1 MPRGNS
7 ATMFRWD
14 RLISER
20 AYGVNMNYTDQRDDV
35 IRDMQKWLRVIGR
48 EYPDFPE
55 VFIDGI
61 YGSETAE
68 AVSFF
73 QRKKGLP
80 VTGVVDRATF
90 DSLYSEYL
98 RIIRASRI
106 LGFIPAFEEYTG
118 GEMRPGDVFDDI
130 FVLQLLLRAIS
141 LDDNE
146 LFVDI
151 NGRFDD
157 ETEKAIRKL
166 QNRIGM
172 AENGKVNGELWNMLV
187 LLADKQKFNI

>member
-1 MPRGNS
+1 
-7 ATMFRWD
+7 
-14 RLISER
+14 
-20 AYGVNMNYTDQRDDV
+20 MNFIDQREELIKDV
-35 IRDMQKWLRVIGR
+35 QKWLRTIGR

-61 YGSETAE
+61 YGGETAE

-73 QRKKGLP
+73 QTKKGLP
-80 VTGVVDRATF
+80 ATGNVDRRTF

-98 RIIRASRI
+98 RVIRASRI

-130 FVLQLLLRAIS
+130 YVLQLLLRAVS
-141 LDDNE
+141 LDDTE

-151 NGRFDD
+151 NGVYGE
-157 ETEKAIRKL
+157 ETEKAVRKL
-166 QNRIGM
+166 QNKIGM
-172 AENGKVNGELWNMLV
+172 TETGKVNGELWNMLV

>member
-1 MPRGNS
+1 
-7 ATMFRWD
+7 
-14 RLISER
+14 
-20 AYGVNMNYTDQRDDV
+20 MNYIDQREDV
-35 IRDMQKWLRVIGR
+35 IRDVQKWLRVIGR

-61 YGSETAE
+61 YGEETAD
-68 AVSFF
+68 AVRFY
-73 QRKKGLP
+73 QNKKGLQT
-80 VTGVVDRATF
+80 TGIVDRATF

-106 LGFIPAFEEYTG
+106 LGFIPAFEEYTD
-118 GEMRPGDVFDDI
+118 GEMRPGDVLDDI

-141 LDDNE
+141 LDDNDF
-146 LFVDI
+146 FVDMS
-151 NGRFDD
+151 GRFDD

-166 QNRIGM
+166 QSRIGM
-172 AENGKVNGELWNMLV
+172 AENGRVNGELWNMLV

>member
-1 MPRGNS
+1 M
-7 ATMFRWD
+7 
-14 RLISER
+14 IK
-20 AYGVNMNYTDQRDDV
+20 DV
-35 IRDMQKWLRVIGR
+35 QKWLRTIGR

-61 YGSETAE
+61 YGSETSE
-68 AVSFF
+68 AVAFF
-73 QRKKGLP
+73 QRKKGLS
-80 VTGVVDRATF
+80 VTGDVDRETF

-106 LGFIPAFEEYTG
+106 LGFIPQFEEYAG

-130 FVLQLLLRAIS
+130 FVLQLLLRAVS

-151 NGRFDD
+151 NGIFNE
-157 ETEKAIRKL
+157 ETEKAVRKL
-166 QNRIGM
+166 QNKIGM
-172 AENGKVNGELWNMLV
+172 TENGRVNGELWNMLV

>member
-1 MPRGNS
+1 
-7 ATMFRWD
+7 
-14 RLISER
+14 
-20 AYGVNMNYTDQRDDV
+20 MNFIDQREEVIKDV
-35 IRDMQKWLRVIGR
+35 QKWLRTIGR

-61 YGSETAE
+61 YGGETAE

-73 QRKKGLP
+73 QTKKGLP
-80 VTGVVDRATF
+80 ATGNVDRTTF

-98 RIIRASRI
+98 RVIRASRI

-130 FVLQLLLRAIS
+130 YVLQLLLRAVS
-141 LDDNE
+141 LDDTE

-151 NGRFDD
+151 NGVYGE
-157 ETEKAIRKL
+157 ETEKAVRKL
-166 QNRIGM
+166 QNKIGM
-172 AENGKVNGELWNMLV
+172 TETGKVNGELWNMLV

>member
-1 MPRGNS
+1 
-7 ATMFRWD
+7 
-14 RLISER
+14 
-20 AYGVNMNYTDQRDDV
+20 MNFIDQREELIKDV
-35 IRDMQKWLRVIGR
+35 QKWLRTIGR

-61 YGSETAE
+61 YGGETAE

-73 QRKKGLP
+73 QTKKGLP
-80 VTGVVDRATF
+80 ATGNVDRRTF

-98 RIIRASRI
+98 RVIRASRI

-130 FVLQLLLRAIS
+130 YVLQLLLRAVS
-141 LDDNE
+141 LDDTE

-151 NGRFDD
+151 NGVYGE
-157 ETEKAIRKL
+157 ETEKAVRKL
-166 QNRIGM
+166 QKKIGM
-172 AENGKVNGELWNMLV
+172 TETGKVNGELWNMLV

>member
-1 MPRGNS
+1 
-7 ATMFRWD
+7 
-14 RLISER
+14 
-20 AYGVNMNYTDQRDDV
+20 MNFIDQKEEVIKDV
-35 IRDMQKWLRVIGR
+35 QKWLRTIGR

-61 YGSETAE
+61 YGSETSE
-68 AVSFF
+68 AVAFF
-73 QRKKGLP
+73 QRKKGLS
-80 VTGVVDRATF
+80 VTGDVDRETF

-106 LGFIPAFEEYTG
+106 LGFIPQFEEYTG

-130 FVLQLLLRAIS
+130 FVLQLLLRAVS
-141 LDDNE
+141 LDDTE

-151 NGRFDD
+151 NGIFND
-157 ETEKAIRKL
+157 ETEKAVRKL
-166 QNRIGM
+166 QNKIGM
-172 AENGKVNGELWNMLV
+172 TENGRVNGELWNMLV

>member
-1 MPRGNS
+1 
-7 ATMFRWD
+7 
-14 RLISER
+14 
-20 AYGVNMNYTDQRDDV
+20 MNFIEQKEEVIKDV
-35 IRDMQKWLRVIGR
+35 QKWLRTIGR

-68 AVSFF
+68 AVAFF
-73 QRKKGLP
+73 QRKKGLAE
-80 VTGVVDRATF
+80 TGNVDRATF

-106 LGFIPAFEEYTG
+106 LGFIPQFEEYTEV
-118 GEMRPGDVFDDI
+118 EMRPGDVFDDI

-141 LDDNE
+141 LDDND

-151 NGRFDD
+151 NGVFNE
-157 ETEKAIRKL
+157 ETEKAVRKL
-166 QNRIGM
+166 QNKIGM
-172 AENGKVNGELWNMLV
+172 TENGRVNGELWNMLV

>member
-1 MPRGNS
+1 
-7 ATMFRWD
+7 
-14 RLISER
+14 
-20 AYGVNMNYTDQRDDV
+20 MNFIDQREELIKDV
-35 IRDMQKWLRVIGR
+35 QKWLRTIGR

-61 YGSETAE
+61 YGGETAE

-73 QRKKGLP
+73 QTKKGLP
-80 VTGVVDRATF
+80 ATGNVDRRTF

-98 RIIRASRI
+98 RVIRASRI

-130 FVLQLLLRAIS
+130 YVLQLLLRAVS
-141 LDDNE
+141 LDDTE

-151 NGRFDD
+151 NGVYGE
-157 ETEKAIRKL
+157 ETEKAVRKL
-166 QNRIGM
+166 QKKIGM
-172 AENGKVNGELWNMLV
+172 TETGKVNGELWNMLV
-187 LLADKQKFNI
+187 LLADKQKFTI

>member
-1 MPRGNS
+1 
-7 ATMFRWD
+7 
-14 RLISER
+14 
-20 AYGVNMNYTDQRDDV
+20 MNFIDQREEVIKDV
-35 IRDMQKWLRVIGR
+35 QKWLRTIGR

-61 YGSETAE
+61 YGGETAE

-73 QRKKGLP
+73 QTKKGLP
-80 VTGVVDRATF
+80 ATGNVDRRTF

-98 RIIRASRI
+98 RVIRASRI

-130 FVLQLLLRAIS
+130 YVLQLLLRAVS
-141 LDDNE
+141 LDDTE

-151 NGRFDD
+151 NGVYGE
-157 ETEKAIRKL
+157 ETEKAVRKL
-166 QNRIGM
+166 QNKIGM
-172 AENGKVNGELWNMLV
+172 TETGKVNGELWNMLV

>member
-1 MPRGNS
+1 
-7 ATMFRWD
+7 
-14 RLISER
+14 
-20 AYGVNMNYTDQRDDV
+20 MNYIDQRDDI
-35 IRDMQKWLRVIGR
+35 IRDVQKWLRVIGR

-61 YGSETAE
+61 YGEETAD
-68 AVSFF
+68 AVRFF
-73 QRKKGLP
+73 QTKKGLP
-80 VTGVVDRATF
+80 STGVVDRVTF

-106 LGFIPAFEEYTG
+106 LGFIPAFEEYTD

-146 LFVDI
+146 FFVDMS
-151 NGRFDD
+151 GRFDD

-172 AENGKVNGELWNMLV
+172 AENGRVNGELWNMLV

>member
-1 MPRGNS
+1 
-7 ATMFRWD
+7 
-14 RLISER
+14 
-20 AYGVNMNYTDQRDDV
+20 MNFIDQREELIKDV
-35 IRDMQKWLRVIGR
+35 QKWLRTIGR

-61 YGSETAE
+61 YGGETAE

-73 QRKKGLP
+73 QTKKGLP
-80 VTGVVDRATF
+80 ATGNVDRRTF

-98 RIIRASRI
+98 RVIRASRI

-130 FVLQLLLRAIS
+130 YVLQLLLRAVS
-141 LDDNE
+141 LDDTE

-151 NGRFDD
+151 NGVYGE
-157 ETEKAIRKL
+157 ETEKAVRKL
-166 QNRIGM
+166 QNKIGM
-172 AENGKVNGELWNMLV
+172 VETGKVNGELWNMLV

>member
-1 MPRGNS
+1 
-7 ATMFRWD
+7 
-14 RLISER
+14 
-20 AYGVNMNYTDQRDDV
+20 MNFIDQKEEVIKDV
-35 IRDMQKWLRVIGR
+35 QKWLRTIGR

-68 AVSFF
+68 AVAYF
-73 QRKKGLP
+73 QRKKGIQ
-80 VTGVVDRATF
+80 VTGNIDRETF

-106 LGFIPAFEEYTG
+106 LGFIPKFEEYTE

-151 NGRFDD
+151 NGVFNE
-157 ETEKAIRKL
+157 ETEKAVRKL
-166 QNRIGM
+166 QNKIGM
-172 AENGKVNGELWNMLV
+172 TENGRVNGELWNMLV

>member
-1 MPRGNS
+1 
-7 ATMFRWD
+7 
-14 RLISER
+14 
-20 AYGVNMNYTDQRDDV
+20 MNFIDQKEEVIKDV
-35 IRDMQKWLRVIGR
+35 QKWLRTIGR

-73 QRKKGLP
+73 QRKKGLQ
-80 VTGVVDRATF
+80 VTGKIDRETF

-106 LGFIPAFEEYTG
+106 LGFIPKFEEYTE
-118 GEMRPGDVFDDI
+118 GEMRPGDVLDDV
-130 FVLQLLLRAIS
+130 FVLQLLLRAVS
-141 LDDNE
+141 LDDND
-146 LFVDI
+146 LFVEI
-151 NGRFDD
+151 NGVFNE
-157 ETEKAIRKL
+157 ETEKAVRKL
-166 QNRIGM
+166 QNKIGM
-172 AENGKVNGELWNMLV
+172 TENGRVNGELWNMLV

>member
-1 MPRGNS
+1 MN
-7 ATMFRWD
+7 
-14 RLISER
+14 LI
-20 AYGVNMNYTDQRDDV
+20 DQKEEVIKDV
-35 IRDMQKWLRVIGR
+35 QKWLRTIGR

-55 VFIDGI
+55 VIIDGI
-61 YGSETAE
+61 YERETAA
-68 AVSFF
+68 AVAFF

-80 VTGVVDRATF
+80 VTGNVDRETF

-151 NGRFDD
+151 NGEFNE
-157 ETEKAIRKL
+157 ETERAVRML
-166 QNRIGM
+166 QNKIGM
-172 AENGKVNGELWNMLV
+172 TENGRVNGELWNMMV

>member
-1 MPRGNS
+1 
-7 ATMFRWD
+7 
-14 RLISER
+14 
-20 AYGVNMNYTDQRDDV
+20 MNFIDQREELIKDV
-35 IRDMQKWLRVIGR
+35 QKWLRTIGR

-61 YGSETAE
+61 YGGETAE

-73 QRKKGLP
+73 QTKKGLP
-80 VTGVVDRATF
+80 ATGNVDRRTF

-98 RIIRASRI
+98 KVIRASRI

-130 FVLQLLLRAIS
+130 YVLQLLLRAVS
-141 LDDNE
+141 LDDTE

-151 NGRFDD
+151 NGVYGE
-157 ETEKAIRKL
+157 ETEKAVRKL
-166 QNRIGM
+166 QNKIGM
-172 AENGKVNGELWNMLV
+172 AETGKVNGELWNMLV

>member
-1 MPRGNS
+1 
-7 ATMFRWD
+7 
-14 RLISER
+14 
-20 AYGVNMNYTDQRDDV
+20 MNFIDQKEEVIKDV
-35 IRDMQKWLRVIGR
+35 QKWLRTIGR

-68 AVSFF
+68 AVAYF
-73 QRKKGLP
+73 QRKKGIQ
-80 VTGVVDRATF
+80 VTGNIDRETF

-106 LGFIPAFEEYTG
+106 LGFIPKFEEYTE

-130 FVLQLLLRAIS
+130 YVLQLLLRAIS
-141 LDDNE
+141 LDDTE

-151 NGRFDD
+151 NGIFNE
-157 ETEKAIRKL
+157 ETENAVRKL
-166 QNRIGM
+166 QNKIGM
-172 AENGKVNGELWNMLV
+172 TETGKVNGELWNMLV

>member
-1 MPRGNS
+1 
-7 ATMFRWD
+7 
-14 RLISER
+14 
-20 AYGVNMNYTDQRDDV
+20 MNFIEQKEEVIKDV
-35 IRDMQKWLRVIGR
+35 QKWLRTIGR

-68 AVSFF
+68 AVAFF
-73 QRKKGLP
+73 QRKKGLAE
-80 VTGVVDRATF
+80 TGNVDRATF
-90 DSLYSEYL
+90 NSLYSEYL

-106 LGFIPAFEEYTG
+106 LGFIPPFEEYTE

-141 LDDNE
+141 LDDND

-151 NGRFDD
+151 NGVFNE
-157 ETEKAIRKL
+157 ETEKAVRKL
-166 QNRIGM
+166 QRKIGM
-172 AENGKVNGELWNMLV
+172 TENGRVNGELWNMLI